1 MLGRLTCRTMSATLL
16 VTVSVFGCVISRSVA
31 YWILIGPVSPKLKR
45 DAVWVVGCKIAP
57 KCGASFWKLGCLTGK
72 STYVLEMYILVRIS
86 HQFPQFSQNLI
97 LKQIF
102 ITSYY
107 LGARNRH
114 IGWGGTSRG
123 AHTKCQASVLSQ
135 MKIRWHYS
143 SQYYFDTLFGQNNP
157 KFKILMLYKLI
168 KSC

>member
-31 YWILIGPVSPKLKR
+31 YWILIGPASPKLKR

-86 HQFPQFSQNLI
+86 HQFPQFSQNLS

-107 LGARNRH
+107 LDLGARNRH

-123 AHTKCQASVLSQ
+123 AHTQRQASVLSQ
-135 MKIRWHYS
+135 MKRRWHYS
-143 SQYYFDTLFGQNNP
+143 SQYYFDTLFGLNNET
-157 KFKILMLYKLI
+157 LI
-168 KSC
+168 VPAIMQ